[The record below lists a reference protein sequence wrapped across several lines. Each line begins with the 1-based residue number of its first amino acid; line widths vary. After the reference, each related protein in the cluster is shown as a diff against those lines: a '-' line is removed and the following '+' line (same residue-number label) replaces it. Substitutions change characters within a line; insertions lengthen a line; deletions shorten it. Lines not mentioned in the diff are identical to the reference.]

1 MELAVS
7 YSMRW
12 NEARSSLKYTGG
24 EFNLSGCAAI
34 VWEETLIST
43 FRELCS
49 TTFMSLMADWCVVSL
64 CTQEQ
69 EEDESEDDIYGN
81 MEGVLLNMDWFE

>member
-1 MELAVS
+1 
-7 YSMRW
+7 
-12 NEARSSLKYTGG
+12 
-24 EFNLSGCAAI
+24 
-34 VWEETLIST
+34 
-43 FRELCS
+43 
-49 TTFMSLMADWCVVSL
+49 MSLMADWCVVSL